1 MIHTF
6 LTRSTD
12 AESAVAAANSK
23 LRALSRDLAAGKLN
37 ISDLDPALVEQ
48 LRAALDEPRPR
59 LRPLAYA
66 GIGSRT
72 TPAEVLAGMSD
83 VAQAL
88 GDAGFALSTG
98 GAEGADKAFE
108 TGALRTDAPVT
119 VHTPWPGYNGYRPG
133 RDPES
138 DIDVIH
144 PQAGDTIRGSS
155 FLHLAR
161 KHHPAWDRCRRGAR
175 ALFLRNV
182 SILAGALDD
191 DGRVLPIRAVIAW
204 TPNGGAHG
212 REAGGTGHTL
222 RIAAELGTPVVN
234 LSERTLPE
242 RNADAL
248 ADVPTVMR
256 RAVLDRFADLPR

>member
-1 MIHTF
+1 MIHT
-6 LTRSTD
+6 LSTRPTGPGPS
-12 AESAVAAANSK
+12 VAATNATMP
-23 LRALSRDLAAGKLN
+23 AVSRDPAAGRFRL
-37 ISDLDPALVEQ
+37 SDLDPVPVGD
-48 LRAALDEPRPR
+48 LRAALEEPQSQQRPV
-59 LRPLAYA
+59 AYA
-66 GIGSRT
+66 GVGSRA
-72 TPAEVLAGMSD
+72 TPPEVLAGMSD

-98 GAEGADKAFE
+98 GADGADRAFE
-108 TGALRTDAPVT
+108 AGALRTDAPVT

-138 DIDVIH
+138 EIDVIQ
-144 PQAGDTIRGSS
+144 PRPGDGVHGMS
-155 FLHLAR
+155 FLYLAR

-191 DGRVLPIRAVIAW
+191 DGAVLPVRAVIAW
-204 TPNGGAHG
+204 NANGSAQG

-222 RIAAELGTPVVN
+222 RVAAELGIPVVN
-234 LSERTLPE
+234 LSERTPPE

-248 ADVPTVMR
+248 AAVPTPIR
-256 RAVLDRFADLPR
+256 RAILDRFADLPR

>member
-1 MIHTF
+1 MIHS
-6 LTRSTD
+6 LSTLSTGLSQSADD
-12 AESAVAAANSK
+12 ANET
-23 LRALSRDLAAGKLN
+23 LRTLCRDLSAGRLRL
-37 ISDLDPALVEQ
+37 SDLDPVLVNG
-48 LRAALDEPRPR
+48 LRAALEEPRPQP
-59 LRPLAYA
+59 RPLAYA
-66 GIGSRT
+66 GVGARA

-83 VAQAL
+83 VAQTL
-88 GDAGFALSTG
+88 GDAGCALSTG
-98 GAEGADKAFE
+98 GAAGADRAFE
-108 TGALRTDAPVT
+108 AGALRTDAPVT

-144 PQAGDTIRGSS
+144 PKAGDTIRGSS

-191 DGRVLPIRAVIAW
+191 DGTVLAVRAVIAW

-222 RIAAELGTPVVN
+222 RIAAELGIPVVN
-234 LSERTLPE
+234 LSERTPPE

-248 ADVPTVMR
+248 AAVPTVMR
-256 RAVLDRFADLPR
+256 RAILNRFADLPR

>member
-1 MIHTF
+1 MNENLST
-6 LTRSTD
+6 LPARPSRS
-12 AESAVAAANSK
+12 AEHANDTLRTLCGDLSAGR
-23 LRALSRDLAAGKLN
+23 LRL
-37 ISDLDPALVEQ
+37 SDLDPDLVEG
-48 LRAALDEPRPR
+48 LRKSLDQPQPQPRPA
-59 LRPLAYA
+59 AYA
-66 GIGSRT
+66 GVGSRA
-72 TPAEVLAGMSD
+72 TPDDVLAGMSD
-83 VAQAL
+83 VAQVL

-98 GAEGADKAFE
+98 GADRAFE
-108 TGALRTDAPVT
+108 AGALRTDAPVT

-144 PQAGDTIRGSS
+144 PRADDTVRDTS

-191 DGRVLPIRAVIAW
+191 NGTVLPVRAVIAW
-204 TPNGGAHG
+204 TPNGRAHG

-222 RIAAELGTPVVN
+222 RVAAELAIPVVN
-234 LSERTLPE
+234 LSERTPPE

-248 ADVPTVMR
+248 AAIPTALR
-256 RAVLDRFADLPR
+256 RAILDRFADLPR